1 MRGLAAA
8 YRRRGAD
15 PPFGDPGRD
24 HGSGMEGY
32 YWRIVDA
39 ERGRVLVVLCGI
51 CRSPSGRW
59 ALVALAAH
67 PGGLV
72 RHAIAEPASGDPRRF
87 GVGAGELLTGSL
99 GRLRLQL
106 DDAHWIDAAVTPSV
120 AWPRGR
126 AGALGAAHLVPGLAQ
141 YWQPVLLDGEARG
154 EACIGGERVSLDG
167 SRVYA
172 EKNWGPGFAG
182 RWWWGQAGAF
192 PDGDLTVAFAGG
204 RCRCWP
210 PGPPP
215 PRSWCESARGCWRC
229 AAAGP
234 DWRLRGR
241 ASAGACASAPPV
253 TGGARGGPA
262 GNSPHVPRARAG
274 TAAVGLRL
282 SSLAGRRARLRSG
295 QRTIIGAN
303 FRWPV
308 WSSALGTLDRR
319 AQRLRPHHRRKG
331 PPRPRG
337 HEPQAGAAVGWIDA
351 GLG

>member
-1 MRGLAAA
+1 MESLSAA

-15 PPFGDPGRD
+15 PPFADPGRD

-99 GRLRLQL
+99 ERLRLQL

-204 RCRCWP
+204 RLPLLGARPAPTAVVVRIGARVLALRP
-210 PGPPP
+210 PLARTRVSVGELGW
-215 PRSWCESARGCWRC
+215 RVRVRSARH
-229 AAAGP
+229 
-234 DWRLRGR
+234 RLELEG
-241 ASAGACASAPPV
+241 S
-253 TGGARGGPA
+253 PA
-262 GNSPHVPRARAG
+262 GNSPHVLPVPEPG
-274 TAAVGLRL
+274 PPQFELRSQQL
-282 SSLAGRRARLRSG
+282 LAGEIALRLRSG
-295 QRTIIGAN
+295 RRTIISA
-303 FRWPV
+303 
-308 WSSALGTLDRR
+308 SSPL
-319 AQRLRPHHRRKG
+319 
-331 PPRPRG
+331 
-337 HEPQAGAAVGWIDA
+337 A
-351 GLG
+351 GLELGSQHA